1 MGQSIIMHGIKN
13 SINMDKTLVTKNNN
27 KIDGIFNVIET
38 CGLQSQLIG
47 KKRLDEHDEDPN
59 FTQYFEKKK
68 KGQIITLDVYFSQI
82 THLYACNINRYKKTL
97 SPYLTLVYVNLNM
110 SKIHA

>member
-38 CGLQSQLIG
+38 CGLQS
-47 KKRLDEHDEDPN
+47 
-59 FTQYFEKKK
+59 
-68 KGQIITLDVYFSQI
+68 
-82 THLYACNINRYKKTL
+82 
-97 SPYLTLVYVNLNM
+97 
-110 SKIHA
+110 